1 LASGALLRLDTR
13 LERWIVEYRVHGL
26 DDLFVALSHI
36 GSYGMVWL
44 LLAALAVL
52 VWRRPA
58 IFMYVLAG
66 EVLADV
72 TSYGLRY
79 AIGRDRPPVRFAE
92 PRALVHVPMNPSFPS
107 GHAATS
113 FACAAL
119 LAWLT
124 PLPKVPL
131 FALAALIAFSRVYD
145 GVHYPLDAV
154 GGAVLGLLVATALR
168 LLAEALRRSEQ
179 EQRAG

>member
-1 LASGALLRLDTR
+1 
-13 LERWIVEYRVHGL
+13 
-26 DDLFVALSHI
+26 
-36 GSYGMVWL
+36 M
-44 LLAALAVL
+44 LAALAVL
-52 VWRRPA
+52 FWRRPA

-66 EVLADV
+66 EVLADA
-72 TSYGLRY
+72 TSYALRY

-92 PRALVHVPMNPSFPS
+92 PHALVHVPANPSFPS

-113 FACAAL
+113 FACATL

-124 PLPKVPL
+124 PLPRVPL
-131 FALAALIAFSRVYD
+131 FVLAALIAFSRVYD
-145 GVHYPLDAV
+145 GVHYPLDMV

-179 EQRAG
+179 GQQAG

>member
-1 LASGALLRLDTR
+1 
-13 LERWIVEYRVHGL
+13 
-26 DDLFVALSHI
+26 
-36 GSYGMVWL
+36 M
-44 LLAALAVL
+44 LAALAVL
-52 VWRRPA
+52 FWRRPA

-66 EVLADV
+66 EVLADA
-72 TSYGLRY
+72 TSYALRY

-92 PRALVHVPMNPSFPS
+92 PHALVHVPANPSFPS

-113 FACAAL
+113 FACATL

-124 PLPKVPL
+124 PLPRVPL
-131 FALAALIAFSRVYD
+131 FVLAALIAFSRVYD
-145 GVHYPLDAV
+145 GVHYPLDVV

-179 EQRAG
+179 GQQAG

>member
-1 LASGALLRLDTR
+1 
-13 LERWIVEYRVHGL
+13 
-26 DDLFVALSHI
+26 LFVALSHI
-36 GSYGMVWL
+36 GSYGLIWL
-44 LLAALAVL
+44 VLAALAVL
-52 VWRRPA
+52 LWRRPA

-66 EVLADV
+66 EVLADA
-72 TSYGLRY
+72 TSYALRY

-92 PRALVHVPMNPSFPS
+92 PHALVHVPANPSFPS

-113 FACAAL
+113 FACATL

-124 PLPKVPL
+124 PLPRVPL
-131 FALAALIAFSRVYD
+131 FVLAALIAFSRVYD
-145 GVHYPLDAV
+145 GVHYPLDVV

-179 EQRAG
+179 GQQAG

>member
-1 LASGALLRLDTR
+1 
-13 LERWIVEYRVHGL
+13 V
-26 DDLFVALSHI
+26 
-36 GSYGMVWL
+36 
-44 LLAALAVL
+44 LAALAVL
-52 VWRRPA
+52 LWRRPA

-66 EVLADV
+66 EVLADA
-72 TSYGLRY
+72 TSYALRY

-92 PRALVHVPMNPSFPS
+92 PHALVHVPANPSFPS

-124 PLPKVPL
+124 PLPRAPL
-131 FALAALIAFSRVYD
+131 FVLAALIAFSRVYD
-145 GVHYPLDAV
+145 GVHYPLDVV

-179 EQRAG
+179 EQQAG